1 MSFEDPK
8 SKDDIYEISEIP
20 DEDDALREA
29 MLPKK
34 PEAKKPEAK
43 EPEAKEPEAK
53 EPAKDHKKPEK
64 PEHDEV
70 KSFKNKLK
78 KREAEIKDLK
88 KENEDLLDKYMRA
101 VAEMEN
107 LRKRLEREKQ
117 DFYQFALNEF
127 LREILNVQDN
137 FERALMNKDQTDG
150 KTFQEGIELIAKQ
163 FTDLIRKRGV
173 EPIDAFQKKFDPNLH
188 QAVLTEESDQVE
200 EPLVGEELQKGYTL
214 NGRLLRPSLV
224 KVIIPKKD

>member
-1 MSFEDPK
+1 MNFEDSK
-8 SKDDIYEISEIP
+8 VKDDIYEISEIP
-20 DEDDALREA
+20 DEDDNALREA

-34 PEAKKPEAK
+34 PEP
-43 EPEAKEPEAK
+43 K
-53 EPAKDHKKPEK
+53 EPAKDHKKVEK
-64 PEHDEV
+64 PEHDEA
-70 KSFKNKLK
+70 KSFKNRLK
-78 KREAEIKDLK
+78 KRDAEIKNLK
-88 KENEDLLDKYMRA
+88 KENEALLDKYMRA

-117 DFYQFALNEF
+117 EFYQFALSEF
-127 LREILNVQDN
+127 LREILAVLDN
-137 FERALMNKDQTDG
+137 FERALKNKDQTDG
-150 KTFQEGIELIAKQ
+150 KSFQEGIELISKQ

-173 EPIDAFQKKFDPNLH
+173 EAIEAVQKKFDPNFH

-214 NGRLLRPSLV
+214 SGRLLRPSLV

>member
-8 SKDDIYEISEIP
+8 GKDDIYEISEIP
-20 DEDDALREA
+20 DEDDVALREA

-43 EPEAKEPEAK
+43 EPEAKEPAK
-53 EPAKDHKKPEK
+53 EHKKEEK
-64 PEHDEV
+64 PEHEEA

-78 KREAEIKDLK
+78 KREAEIKVLK

-101 VAEMEN
+101 AAEMDN
-107 LRKRLEREKQ
+107 LRKRLDREKQ
-117 DFYQFALNEF
+117 EFFQFALSEF
-127 LREILNVQDN
+127 LREILSVQDN
-137 FERALMNKDQTDG
+137 FERALKNKDQTDG
-150 KTFQEGIELIAKQ
+150 KTFQEGVALIAKQ
-163 FTDLIRKRGV
+163 FSDFIRKRGV
-173 EPIDAFQKKFDPNLH
+173 EPIDAIQKKFDPNLH
-188 QAVLTEESDQVE
+188 QAVLTEESDQVD

>member
-1 MSFEDPK
+1 MNFEDSK
-8 SKDDIYEISEIP
+8 VKDDIYEISEIP
-20 DEDDALREA
+20 DEDDNALREA

-34 PEAKKPEAK
+34 PEP
-43 EPEAKEPEAK
+43 K
-53 EPAKDHKKPEK
+53 EPAKDHKKVEK
-64 PEHDEV
+64 PEHDEA
-70 KSFKNKLK
+70 KSFKNRLK
-78 KREAEIKDLK
+78 KRDAEIKNLK
-88 KENEDLLDKYMRA
+88 KENEVLLDKYMRA

-117 DFYQFALNEF
+117 EFYQFALSEF
-127 LREILNVQDN
+127 LREILAVLDN
-137 FERALMNKDQTDG
+137 FERALKNKDQTDG
-150 KTFQEGIELIAKQ
+150 KSFQEGIELIAKQ

-173 EPIDAFQKKFDPNLH
+173 EAIEAVQKKFDPNFH

-214 NGRLLRPSLV
+214 SGRLLRPSLV